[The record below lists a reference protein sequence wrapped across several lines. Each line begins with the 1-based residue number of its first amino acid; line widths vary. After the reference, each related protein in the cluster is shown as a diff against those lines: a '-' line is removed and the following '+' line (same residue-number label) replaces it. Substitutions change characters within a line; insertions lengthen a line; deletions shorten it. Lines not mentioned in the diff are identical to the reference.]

1 MLMVLIKISIL
12 EHEIFRDHLI
22 PSLKGITFET
32 RPCEKIG
39 VVGRTGA
46 GKSSIITAL
55 FRLVELTS
63 GTISIDSVDIKRIA
77 IPALR

>member
-1 MLMVLIKISIL
+1 M
-12 EHEIFRDHLI
+12 I
-22 PSLKGITFET
+22 PSLKGISFET
-32 RPCEKIG
+32 LPCEKIG

-63 GTISIDSVDIKRIA
+63 GVITVDSVDIKRIA
-77 IPALR
+77 IPSLR